1 MSSQPAVEREVILDI
16 EGMTCVSCVDRLEKV
31 LSRQPAV
38 SEARVSLAA
47 RTAAV
52 RSTLT
57 DAAPLVAAVKK
68 AGYQARLHDQPTSMS
83 SEVRDYKRRL
93 AVAAFCSF
101 DVLVFSLVAAPG
113 SRASA
118 LAAWLFTTPVQF
130 YSGWPF
136 LRGALRAARRGTYT
150 MDTLVSLGSL
160 AAYLFSVGAMLTR
173 AHHAY
178 FDTSAMIITL
188 ILLGRVLEG
197 TARMKAGN
205 AARTLLERQP
215 KQATRIDRGREHLVP
230 VEELKAGDRVVVRPG
245 EHFPADGTVVLGS
258 STADLSMLTGES
270 VPVDVGPGDDA
281 VGASLNGHGR
291 LVVELTGV
299 GPDTKLAQIVRLLEI
314 TQASKAPIQR
324 LADRIVAEFVP
335 RVLFLSLVAFAYQLL
350 LGSGGFEA
358 AFLRAA
364 AVLLVA
370 CPCSLGLATP
380 VAIMAGSGRAAE
392 LGILFKGGEVFEAA
406 RRIDTVLVDKTGT
419 LTEGAMRLTEIVAPE
434 MSEEELL
441 GLAAAAE
448 SGSEHPIGRCVFQ
461 AAIERGV
468 SVPSATGHRAEPGA
482 GIEALVRGVRVR
494 VGRPAGLPETMA
506 AKAQELAE
514 SGLTVFGVWRE
525 EEAVGLLG
533 ARDTVKPGAA
543 EAVRRLRQWGWQVAL
558 VSGDRRAAVEA
569 VARETGIDSVVAEV
583 FPQEKV
589 EEVRRLQQEGRRVA
603 FVGDGIND
611 APALAQADVG
621 IALGTGTDVAME
633 AGDVLIMGGDVTLV
647 ADALGL
653 ARRTFWV
660 IAQNLGWAFAYN
672 LLMIP
677 LAVAGKVS
685 PLVAAAAMAGSS
697 VTVVG
702 NALRLLGYGTR
713 RPTVDSP
720 AVDTTTLEA
729 GPPPVDEHPIDP
741 GPTPEPD
748 GRAEVQTEGDS
759 GVKLRVSVSPD
770 DGRLGTVAREDARK
784 IARGLSRLFDQ
795 QWEI

>member
-784 IARGLSRLFDQ
+784 IARGLSSLFDQ

>member
-1 MSSQPAVEREVILDI
+1 
-16 EGMTCVSCVDRLEKV
+16 
-31 LSRQPAV
+31 
-38 SEARVSLAA
+38 
-47 RTAAV
+47 
-52 RSTLT
+52 
-57 DAAPLVAAVKK
+57 
-68 AGYQARLHDQPTSMS
+68 
-83 SEVRDYKRRL
+83 
-93 AVAAFCSF
+93 
-101 DVLVFSLVAAPG
+101 
-113 SRASA
+113 
-118 LAAWLFTTPVQF
+118 
-130 YSGWPF
+130 
-136 LRGALRAARRGTYT
+136 
-150 MDTLVSLGSL
+150 
-160 AAYLFSVGAMLTR
+160 
-173 AHHAY
+173 
-178 FDTSAMIITL
+178 
-188 ILLGRVLEG
+188 
-197 TARMKAGN
+197 
-205 AARTLLERQP
+205 
-215 KQATRIDRGREHLVP
+215 
-230 VEELKAGDRVVVRPG
+230 
-245 EHFPADGTVVLGS
+245 
-258 STADLSMLTGES
+258 
-270 VPVDVGPGDDA
+270 
-281 VGASLNGHGR
+281 
-291 LVVELTGV
+291 
-299 GPDTKLAQIVRLLEI
+299 
-314 TQASKAPIQR
+314 
-324 LADRIVAEFVP
+324 
-335 RVLFLSLVAFAYQLL
+335 
-350 LGSGGFEA
+350 
-358 AFLRAA
+358 
-364 AVLLVA
+364 
-370 CPCSLGLATP
+370 
-380 VAIMAGSGRAAE
+380 
-392 LGILFKGGEVFEAA
+392 
-406 RRIDTVLVDKTGT
+406 
-419 LTEGAMRLTEIVAPE
+419 
-434 MSEEELL
+434 
-441 GLAAAAE
+441 
-448 SGSEHPIGRCVFQ
+448 
-461 AAIERGV
+461 
-468 SVPSATGHRAEPGA
+468 
-482 GIEALVRGVRVR
+482 VR

-784 IARGLSRLFDQ
+784 IARGLSSLFDQ

>member
-1 MSSQPAVEREVILDI
+1 
-16 EGMTCVSCVDRLEKV
+16 
-31 LSRQPAV
+31 
-38 SEARVSLAA
+38 
-47 RTAAV
+47 
-52 RSTLT
+52 
-57 DAAPLVAAVKK
+57 
-68 AGYQARLHDQPTSMS
+68 
-83 SEVRDYKRRL
+83 
-93 AVAAFCSF
+93 
-101 DVLVFSLVAAPG
+101 
-113 SRASA
+113 
-118 LAAWLFTTPVQF
+118 
-130 YSGWPF
+130 
-136 LRGALRAARRGTYT
+136 
-150 MDTLVSLGSL
+150 
-160 AAYLFSVGAMLTR
+160 
-173 AHHAY
+173 
-178 FDTSAMIITL
+178 
-188 ILLGRVLEG
+188 
-197 TARMKAGN
+197 
-205 AARTLLERQP
+205 
-215 KQATRIDRGREHLVP
+215 
-230 VEELKAGDRVVVRPG
+230 
-245 EHFPADGTVVLGS
+245 
-258 STADLSMLTGES
+258 

-335 RVLFLSLVAFAYQLL
+335 RVLFLSVVAFAYQVV

-419 LTEGAMRLTEIVAPE
+419 LTEGAMRLTDIVAPE
-434 MSEEELL
+434 IPEEELL

-448 SGSEHPIGRCVFQ
+448 GGSEHAIGRCVVE
-461 AAIERGV
+461 AAMDRGV
-468 SVPSATGHRAEPGA
+468 TIPPATGHRAEPGA
-482 GIEALVRGVRVR
+482 GIEARVGDVRVR
-494 VGRPAGLPETMA
+494 VGRPSGLPEPMA

-514 SGLTVFGVWRE
+514 SGLTVFGVWLD

-543 EAVRRLRQWGWQVAL
+543 DAVRRLRQWGWRVAL
-558 VSGDRRAAVEA
+558 VSGDRRPAVEA
-569 VARETGIDSVVAEV
+569 VARETDIDIVVAEV
-583 FPQEKV
+583 FPDGKV
-589 EEVRRLQQEGRRVA
+589 EEVRRLQQQGRRVA

-702 NALRLLGYGTR
+702 NALRLLRYGAP
-713 RPTVDSP
+713 RPASDSP
-720 AVDTTTLEA
+720 AGEATVPEGEPSPVEGHVIGLDAAPEFADHTVTQSAA
-729 GPPPVDEHPIDP
+729 GPGH
-741 GPTPEPD
+741 
-748 GRAEVQTEGDS
+748 
-759 GVKLRVSVSPD
+759 KVSVPLPP
-770 DGRLGTVAREDARK
+770 GNHRLGAVAKEDAAK
-784 IARGLSRLFDQ
+784 IIRGLGRLFDQ